1 MCGFMAPGTPTFDK
15 MFGLNTS
22 GQFPGTDVSKSSATG
37 FGKLLVPNKSSG
49 PRQTDPSPRQ
59 ASPSGKKGGDRRGDL
74 LAGGGRREL
83 AGGKN
88 EGNLGKKTLLGG

>member
-1 MCGFMAPGTPTFDK
+1 MGFGFMTPGTPAFNHMWK
-15 MFGLNTS
+15 AMSPEAAKLIAGEK
-22 GQFPGTDVSKSSATG
+22 GESSATKAKAG
-37 FGKLLVPNKSSG
+37 TS
-49 PRQTDPSPRQ
+49 PSPRQ